1 MIAYRMQDQ
10 SRDVADLLDPEQQW
24 SYPMDGGDDD
34 AVRRGIS
41 GVETLAGLAAYLACY
56 AIQADVPVL
65 VRIEGP
71 ESEDAP
77 CDADAGEVLLLPT
90 SAVVVE
96 DDETFFDVVGQLCDA
111 YWEDGV
117 TDVDDL
123 TEMAEDLGL

>member
-34 AVRRGIS
+34 AVRRGVS

-71 ESEDAP
+71 ESEDVP

-96 DDETFFDVVGQLCDA
+96 DDEKFFDAVGQLCDA

-123 TEMAEDLGL
+123 TDLAESLGL

>member
-1 MIAYRMQDQ
+1 MIAYRMQDR

-41 GVETLAGLAAYLACY
+41 GVETLAGLAAYLTCY

-71 ESEDAP
+71 ESEDVP

-90 SAVVVE
+90 SAQVVE
-96 DDETFFDVVGQLCDA
+96 DDEQFFEVVSTLVDA

-123 TEMAEDLGL
+123 TDLAESLGL

>member
-71 ESEDAP
+71 ESEGVP

-96 DDETFFDVVGQLCDA
+96 DDEKFFDAVGQLCDA

>member
-71 ESEDAP
+71 ESEDVP

-96 DDETFFDVVGQLCDA
+96 DDEKFFDAVGQLCDA